1 MFVTNKILIF
11 LKYMFIL
18 QKKKKKI
25 LIIKNVFVKTS
36 L

>member
-18 QKKKKKI
+18 QKKKKKNFDHKKCI
-25 LIIKNVFVKTS
+25 C
-36 L
+36 

>member
-18 QKKKKKI
+18 QKKKKIFDHKKCI
-25 LIIKNVFVKTS
+25 C
-36 L
+36 